1 MHVLPLPFGFR
12 LAVAVL
18 PRRDADLLRG
28 AAAPVIP
35 AVDTYEPAALR
46 ESIRCDLRYATA
58 RRHLV

>member
-28 AAAPVIP
+28 ARASTHVPAP
-35 AVDTYEPAALR
+35 DTYEPSA
-46 ESIRCDLRYATA
+46 IRQRVLARGYAYQRPLA
-58 RRHLV
+58 